1 MNITLSISSLI
12 LIGLSI
18 LFGMYEVKK
27 GQIKMHDNE
36 IPIEKVTFK
45 EDYVF
50 YDLL

>member
-36 IPIEKVTFK
+36 ISIEKVTFK